1 MGKKGNWF
9 SAIKKVFSP
18 NSKDKV
24 ANELEKNST
33 GKKKKWGLGKL
44 RNGETTSFIP
54 LYREPSSIEKILGDA
69 EKERQLAQPILSSTD
84 QRRVPSVPSI
94 VVQHYEQINQ
104 GNNKNNG
111 STSSS
116 ISNSNTTTVPISTS
130 NTATPRKP
138 NNASSSNTT
147 TSNNNPT
154 TRTNNGSTTTA
165 ATKTDNNNNSSSSS
179 RSYNTSTTK
188 NYRIPPTIEQQHIAA
203 TKIQTIYR
211 GYMARR
217 SFRALKGLMRLQGV
231 VRGQSV
237 KRQTMNAMKYMQLLV
252 KVQTQIQSRRIHTL
266 ENQAQH
272 RSDVHNNDK
281 ELENNMAR
289 WILTQTAGQENWD
302 DSVLT
307 KEELDARL
315 QRKVDAI
322 IKRERA
328 LAYVH
333 SHQSSKASP
342 KSTQSALMEIRSG
355 GFPWWW
361 NWIERQLPENQS
373 EIQSTQL
380 KNNRFSEV
388 QSTQTKDGQFSEFQS
403 QQLRND
409 VTPPRRW
416 SQGTGSATPRPQTGN
431 SKQPSFRLENL
442 DSLTPRP
449 KSPLGSM
456 ARTPVHLSSSRSPLP
471 NKPGTPMKHPKP
483 RSVMGGDYPLRDN
496 DSLTSCPPFS
506 VPNYMTPTVSA
517 QAKVRSHS
525 NPKDRLLATPDREQK
540 RRLSFPLTQS
550 IGSMRWGKSPLFSS
564 KDSSSRSV
572 LGKNQPVHSVGNVS
586 VDSTVSLPAHL
597 GRRPFK

>member
-1 MGKKGNWF
+1 MGKKGKWF

-33 GKKKKWGLGKL
+33 GKKKKWGLGNL

-69 EKERQLAQPILSSTD
+69 EKERQMAQPILSSTD
-84 QRRVPSVPSI
+84 QCRVSSVPSI
-94 VVQHYEQINQ
+94 VSQHYEQINQ
-104 GNNKNNG
+104 GNNKNNS
-111 STSSS
+111 STSSRTS
-116 ISNSNTTTVPISTS
+116 KTNTITAPISTS

-138 NNASSSNTT
+138 NNSSSSNTNT
-147 TSNNNPT
+147 ISAPHQTNNNT
-154 TRTNNGSTTTA
+154 GSTTTTNTA
-165 ATKTDNNNNSSSSS
+165 NMKTDNSSSS
-179 RSYNTSTTK
+179 NNNTTK
-188 NYRIPPTIEQQHIAA
+188 SYRIPPTIEQHHIAA
-203 TKIQTIYR
+203 TKIQSIYR

-252 KVQTQIQSRRIHTL
+252 KVQTQIHSRRIHTL

-272 RSDVHNNDK
+272 RTDVHNNDK

-289 WILTQTAGQENWD
+289 WILTQTAGQENWE

-333 SHQSSKASP
+333 SQKSLKASP
-342 KSTQSALMEIRSG
+342 KSAQSALMEIRSG

-361 NWIERQLPENQS
+361 NWIERQLPENHS

-380 KNNRFSEV
+380 KNDHFSEV
-388 QSTQTKDGQFSEFQS
+388 QSTQTKDGQFSEIQS

-416 SQGTGSATPRPQTGN
+416 SQGTGSAKARPQKGN

-471 NKPGTPMKHPKP
+471 NKPSTPMKHPKP

-540 RRLSFPLTQS
+540 RRLSFPLTPS
-550 IGSMRWGKSPLFSS
+550 IRSMRWGKSPLFSS

>member
-24 ANELEKNST
+24 ANELEKNNT

-84 QRRVPSVPSI
+84 QRRVP
-94 VVQHYEQINQ
+94 E
-104 GNNKNNG
+104 
-111 STSSS
+111 
-116 ISNSNTTTVPISTS
+116 TTKTMAALAVAL
-130 NTATPRKP
+130 ATPTP
-138 NNASSSNTT
+138 LL
-147 TSNNNPT
+147 
-154 TRTNNGSTTTA
+154 
-165 ATKTDNNNNSSSSS
+165 SSS
-179 RSYNTSTTK
+179 RSNNTTTTK
-188 NYRIPPTIEQQHIAA
+188 NYRIPPTIEQHHIAA
-203 TKIQTIYR
+203 TKIQSIYR

-289 WILTQTAGQENWD
+289 WILTHTAGQENWD

-333 SHQSSKASP
+333 SHQSLKASP
-342 KSTQSALMEIRSG
+342 KSAQSALMEIRSG

-388 QSTQTKDGQFSEFQS
+388 QSIQTNGQFSEFQS
-403 QQLRND
+403 QQHRTD

-416 SQGTGSATPRPQTGN
+416 SQGTGSTTARPQTGN
-431 SKQPSFRLENL
+431 SKQSSFRLENL

-449 KSPLGSM
+449 KTPLGSM
-456 ARTPVHLSSSRSPLP
+456 ARTPVHLSSSRSPLS

-586 VDSTVSLPAHL
+586 VDSTVSLPPHL

>member
-33 GKKKKWGLGKL
+33 GKKKKWGLGKF
-44 RNGETTSFIP
+44 RNRETTSFIP

-84 QRRVPSVPSI
+84 QRRVPPVPSI
-94 VVQHYEQINQ
+94 VAQHYEQINQ
-104 GNNKNNG
+104 GNNG

-116 ISNSNTTTVPISTS
+116 ISNTNTTTVPISTS

-138 NNASSSNTT
+138 NNASSSNNN
-147 TSNNNPT
+147 TSNNTPT
-154 TRTNNGSTTTA
+154 SRTNNGSTTTA
-165 ATKTDNNNNSSSSS
+165 TTKTDNNSSSS
-179 RSYNTSTTK
+179 RSNNTTTTK
-188 NYRIPPTIEQQHIAA
+188 NYRIPPTIEQHHIAA
-203 TKIQTIYR
+203 TKIQRIYR

-342 KSTQSALMEIRSG
+342 KSALMEIRSG

-361 NWIERQLPENQS
+361 NWVERQLPENQS

-388 QSTQTKDGQFSEFQS
+388 QSIQTKDGQFSEFQS
-403 QQLRND
+403 QQHRND

-416 SQGTGSATPRPQTGN
+416 SQGTGSVTARPQTGN

-449 KSPLGSM
+449 KTPLGSM
-456 ARTPVHLSSSRSPLP
+456 ARTPVHLSSSRSPLS

>member
-33 GKKKKWGLGKL
+33 AKKKKWGLGKL
-44 RNGETTSFIP
+44 RNGETTSFVP

-69 EKERQLAQPILSSTD
+69 EKERQMAQPILSSTD
-84 QRRVPSVPSI
+84 QHRVPPVPSI
-94 VVQHYEQINQ
+94 VAQHYEQINQ

-111 STSSS
+111 STSSRTS
-116 ISNSNTTTVPISTS
+116 ITNTITAPISTS

-138 NNASSSNTT
+138 NNGSSGNNTT
-147 TSNNNPT
+147 TNNTPT
-154 TRTNNGSTTTA
+154 TRTNNNNGSTTTTNTA
-165 ATKTDNNNNSSSSS
+165 NMKTDNSSSSS
-179 RSYNTSTTK
+179 NNNNTTK
-188 NYRIPPTIEQQHIAA
+188 SYRIPPTIEQHHIAA

-333 SHQSSKASP
+333 SHKSLKASP
-342 KSTQSALMEIRSG
+342 KSAQSALMEIRSG

-361 NWIERQLPENQS
+361 NWIKRQLPENHS

-380 KNNRFSEV
+380 KNDRFSEV
-388 QSTQTKDGQFSEFQS
+388 QSTQTKDGQFSELQS

-409 VTPPRRW
+409 VTPPRRL
-416 SQGTGSATPRPQTGN
+416 SQGTGSATARPQTGN

-471 NKPGTPMKHPKP
+471 NKPGTSMKHPKP

-540 RRLSFPLTQS
+540 RRLSFPLTPS
-550 IGSMRWGKSPLFSS
+550 IGSMRWGASPLFSS
-564 KDSSSRSV
+564 KDSSSKSV

-597 GRRPFK
+597 GRRQFK

>member
-24 ANELEKNST
+24 ANELEKNNT

-94 VVQHYEQINQ
+94 VAQRYEQINQ

-116 ISNSNTTTVPISTS
+116 ISNTNTTTVPISTS

-138 NNASSSNTT
+138 NKASSSNST
-147 TSNNNPT
+147 TSNNTPNT
-154 TRTNNGSTTTA
+154 KTNNGSTTTA
-165 ATKTDNNNNSSSSS
+165 TTKTDNNSSSS
-179 RSYNTSTTK
+179 RSNNTTTTK
-188 NYRIPPTIEQQHIAA
+188 NYRIPPTIEQHHIAA
-203 TKIQTIYR
+203 TKIQSIYR

-289 WILTQTAGQENWD
+289 WILTHTAGQENWD

-333 SHQSSKASP
+333 SHQSLKASP
-342 KSTQSALMEIRSG
+342 KSAQSALMEIRSG

-388 QSTQTKDGQFSEFQS
+388 QSIQTNGQFSEFQS
-403 QQLRND
+403 QQHRTD

-416 SQGTGSATPRPQTGN
+416 SQGTGSTTARPQTGN
-431 SKQPSFRLENL
+431 SKQSSFRLENL

-449 KSPLGSM
+449 KTPLGSM
-456 ARTPVHLSSSRSPLP
+456 ARTPVHLSSSRSPLS

-586 VDSTVSLPAHL
+586 VDSTVSLPPHL